1 MSKTRET
8 ANIFSSGTVN
18 SLVGTLTGDVTG
30 DVTGTATGLS
40 GSPNIT
46 INNLTGVAATF
57 TGVLTYEDVT
67 NIDSI
72 GVVTARSGVH
82 VTGVG
87 ASVGIGTDNPLQK
100 LHIVDDTSANIYL
113 ETKNSSTGSTSGIY
127 FRTSDSST
135 QDAFFKTAI
144 VLEDDGTSFARGKLH
159 ILQENTAD
167 NSNATISDS
176 VVTIDQSGR
185 LLVGTTSSSGSHI
198 LEVNSGTDNEGIK
211 VVSTDGGSYI
221 RFADNSTT
229 AQIRLGAVGNDFKI
243 DVNASERL
251 RITSAGKF
259 GFGTNNPQG
268 TVHISSGTSGDA
280 TLILEADT
288 DNNQEADNPYI
299 VFRQDGGVS
308 ASAIG
313 HGVDSGVD
321 GNGLTIA
328 NSISSGFISFATGTT
343 NGYTNATERL
353 RISSSGNVGI
363 GTTNPQEK
371 LHVSGTSDF
380 VVDTDSSALRF
391 GSHGEYDIA
400 LVTGRNTPTGSS
412 RLYIENG
419 DGEALRITSSG
430 NIGIGEGSPS
440 AILHVTK
447 AGDPNI
453 IQENSANNSLDRNN
467 THSFQYSDGEGA
479 FVKATRPSS
488 GSKTDTY
495 LAFGSGG
502 STERVRI
509 DSSGRLLI
517 GTTTEGNEL
526 ADNLTVADTGNCG
539 ITIRSGSSSYGSI
552 YFSDA
557 TSGGGEYAGQ
567 IEYLHSA
574 DRFTFYAGVSAI
586 MRVHSDKVDIL
597 GHTETD
603 TLNVSG
609 VSTFA
614 NTISVAETIQ
624 HTGDTNTSIS
634 FPSNDYIRLTT
645 SGSSRLNATPNG
657 YILLGTNSEP
667 SGGDAHARNARLL
680 IHGRVGNAADSGRIN
695 LQRGSSASNGSSI
708 GSLTF
713 TDNGNNAYARI
724 ETLADAAPGTDDYP
738 GRIVFS
744 TTPDGSASPTEKVRI
759 DSNGDVGIGIA
770 DPQERLHVARTVMV
784 TGNTPQIRLNANDS
798 DASDGDRTM
807 LGQATGNGNFVTTA
821 VDNDTILRG
830 TSTGSLLFGIGTVE
844 RFRIASTGNIGI
856 NKTSPAEKL
865 DVGGITKTEGLNV
878 TGTSSFTGA
887 MTANGNI
894 NMFSAA
900 PQFIM
905 KEDGSTYGSTHWALV
920 RDSDSFSIRWNN
932 AAPYALRATT
942 SGGSVGS
949 VFLRQS
955 QLEVNASGAV
965 IQGSLSK
972 GSGSFKIDHP
982 LVGMSTTHN
991 LVHSF
996 IEGPQADLIYR
1007 GKVDLVNGSAT
1018 VNIDTAGRMTEGTF
1032 VALCTNVQCFTTNET
1047 DWTAIKGSVSGNTL
1061 TVLAQDSS
1069 CTATVS
1075 WMVVG
1080 ERKDQHMIDTNW
1092 TDDNGRVITEPPKT
1106 D

>member
-1 MSKTRET
+1 M
-8 ANIFSSGTVN
+8 
-18 SLVGTLTGDVTG
+18 
-30 DVTGTATGLS
+30 
-40 GSPNIT
+40 
-46 INNLTGVAATF
+46 
-57 TGVLTYEDVT
+57 
-67 NIDSI
+67 
-72 GVVTARSGVH
+72 
-82 VTGVG
+82 
-87 ASVGIGTDNPLQK
+87 
-100 LHIVDDTSANIYL
+100 
-113 ETKNSSTGSTSGIY
+113 
-127 FRTSDSST
+127 
-135 QDAFFKTAI
+135 
-144 VLEDDGTSFARGKLH
+144 
-159 ILQENTAD
+159 QENTAD

-299 VFRQDGGVS
+299 VFRQDGGVN

-552 YFSDA
+552 YFSNA

-667 SGGDAHARNARLL
+667 SGGDAHAQNARLL
-680 IHGRVGNAADSGRIN
+680 IQGRIGNTADSGRLN

-713 TDNGNNAYARI
+713 TDNSNNAYARI

-856 NKTSPAEKL
+856 NKTSPAK
-865 DVGGITKTEGLNV
+865 
-878 TGTSSFTGA
+878 
-887 MTANGNI
+887 
-894 NMFSAA
+894 
-900 PQFIM
+900 P
-905 KEDGSTYGSTHWALV
+905 
-920 RDSDSFSIRWNN
+920 
-932 AAPYALRATT
+932 
-942 SGGSVGS
+942 
-949 VFLRQS
+949 
-955 QLEVNASGAV
+955 
-965 IQGSLSK
+965 
-972 GSGSFKIDHP
+972 
-982 LVGMSTTHN
+982 
-991 LVHSF
+991 
-996 IEGPQADLIYR
+996 
-1007 GKVDLVNGSAT
+1007 
-1018 VNIDTAGRMTEGTF
+1018 
-1032 VALCTNVQCFTTNET
+1032 
-1047 DWTAIKGSVSGNTL
+1047 
-1061 TVLAQDSS
+1061 
-1069 CTATVS
+1069 
-1075 WMVVG
+1075 
-1080 ERKDQHMIDTNW
+1080 
-1092 TDDNGRVITEPPKT
+1092 
-1106 D
+1106 